1 MKISTE
7 NTDWGI
13 VYYYNDKDYRFALY
27 MYNDDTDSLY
37 LSNVKVNQN
46 MRGQGIGNKI
56 LNLVD
61 EEAKKFN
68 VSTIYLKVLEQEWM
82 HNWYSKHGYSD
93 FCYDEEDQNYIWM
106 KKQV

>member
-1 MKISTE
+1 MKISAE

-27 MYNDDTDSLY
+27 MYNDDPDSLY

-82 HNWYSKHGYSD
+82 HDWYGKHGYSD